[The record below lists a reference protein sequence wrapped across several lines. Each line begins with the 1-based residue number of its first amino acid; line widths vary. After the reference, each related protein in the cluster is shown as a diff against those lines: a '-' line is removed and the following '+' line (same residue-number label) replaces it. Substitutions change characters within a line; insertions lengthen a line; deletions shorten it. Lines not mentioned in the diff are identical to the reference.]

1 MTEISENAARRIG
14 QAVTDVERM
23 RSGTS
28 GSGTNLLRTN
38 YGSYLVLTPS
48 GGIPARSGTTL
59 GSASCTIQV
68 IDKDNDQISD
78 GETVDVLNLSEVA
91 IGGDAYIKATRT
103 KTGDYIAEVG
113 GVAKNGVVRGTA
125 EFDFD
130 DTTAT
135 VDVEVTFSRL
145 TDVTIGQVVTATNY
159 IGYSGDQNGEC
170 YVYYHGDG
178 TGEEDGTFDLMGA
191 RCPAV

>member
-1 MTEISENAARRIG
+1 MKANCQLRYVCFILC
-14 QAVTDVERM
+14 
-23 RSGTS
+23 
-28 GSGTNLLRTN
+28 LLM
-38 YGSYLVLTPS
+38 SLSQL
-48 GGIPARSGTTL
+48 
-59 GSASCTIQV
+59 SATI
-68 IDKDNDQISD
+68 
-78 GETVDVLNLSEVA
+78 TV
-91 IGGDAYIKATRT
+91 
-103 KTGDYIAEVG
+103 
-113 GVAKNGVVRGTA
+113 TA